1 MRPTITNHQKNKG
14 ILVVAH
20 GSRNTTWVEFID
32 DCIAKLEIN
41 IPITVGYLELVEGRS
56 IPEGVR
62 RLEKQGVN
70 NIYVIPFF
78 VSSGSTHLDEIKYSL
93 GVTEEPMLETDLPL
107 VHPQADIIWGN
118 AMDDHPLIL
127 EVLQERIKEL
137 SKNPK
142 EESLLLVAHGSD
154 RPHFQ
159 PIWEETLQKMV
170 DHFSSVF
177 GFSDAGFGT
186 ILPPTITTV
195 ASKLSDN
202 NRKNIVAVPVFL
214 SEGFY
219 TSKKIPEKLE
229 SIPHFYNGKSYLPH
243 PLVRSW
249 LQAEVD
255 SFV

>member
-1 MRPTITNHQKNKG
+1 MKPITVNHQKNKG

-20 GSRNTTWVEFID
+20 GSRNSRWVEFIEQS
-32 DCIAKLEIN
+32 ISNLEIN

-56 IPEGVR
+56 ISDGVR
-62 RLEKQGVN
+62 RLEKQDVEQ
-70 NIYVIPFF
+70 IYVIPFF

-93 GVTEEPMLETDLPL
+93 GVTEEPILETDLPL
-107 VHPQADIIWGN
+107 VHPQAEIIWGN

-154 RPHFQ
+154 RAYFQ
-159 PIWEETLQKMV
+159 PFWEETLQKMV
-170 DHFSSVF
+170 DHFTTIF
-177 GFSDAGFGT
+177 GFSKAGFGT
-186 ILPPTITTV
+186 ILPPTISTEAT
-195 ASKLSDN
+195 KLSDN
-202 NRKNIVAVPVFL
+202 GGKNIVAVPVFL

-229 SIPHFYNGKSYLPH
+229 GIPHFYNGKSYLPH
-243 PLVRSW
+243 PLVSSW